1 MLNKIVKVIKNP
13 KKIIIFLASRG
24 IIKYDDE
31 KYLKYVYK
39 ERFQEELD
47 SNNPKTFNEKLQWL
61 ILYNRNPDYT
71 KLVDKSVSIILSVL
85 ASSPFGLL
93 DTYFPYCIYPS
104 PFWSVTVLPA

>member
-47 SNNPKTFNEKLQWL
+47 LNNPKTFKISWFKIWYKNFR
-61 ILYNRNPDYT
+61 INR
-71 KLVDKSVSIILSVL
+71 
-85 ASSPFGLL
+85 
-93 DTYFPYCIYPS
+93 
-104 PFWSVTVLPA
+104 